1 MLKGVSDQPSPNP
14 SLDSSSQDEGHGLK
28 LVPQNSR
35 LKQRFPYVMGV
46 YAILAILAGFTLVGD
61 IRLATLVFLG
71 GLALK
76 TYLAVLKD
84 RAD

>member
-1 MLKGVSDQPSPNP
+1 
-14 SLDSSSQDEGHGLK
+14 
-28 LVPQNSR
+28 
-35 LKQRFPYVMGV
+35 MGV